1 MRYPRQPKSF
11 VANRIATFLPGN
23 RVVPTCTLVETVSPT
38 FFTHD
43 VMRLLTF
50 LQVDIFFNCLILMV
64 TPVSLAIGLYGLISY
79 GAALMQATMQATFLL
94 EPVKTGGYGFE
105 LIQLAEGE

>member
-1 MRYPRQPKSF
+1 
-11 VANRIATFLPGN
+11 
-23 RVVPTCTLVETVSPT
+23 
-38 FFTHD
+38 
-43 VMRLLTF
+43 
-50 LQVDIFFNCLILMV
+50 MV

-105 LIQLAEGE
+105 LIQLAEGEYQQFRSFVSLCRPALTSPPKCPSRAG